1 MKRFYKAASTAP
13 GDNGQAILFDGR
25 PVRTPA
31 RALLTVPGAALAE
44 AIAAEWNGQGDEIDP
59 GAMPMTG
66 LANATIDRVLP
77 ALGEFRGQVA
87 AYGAS
92 DLFYYRADHPDA
104 LVTLQK
110 AHWDAMLNW
119 AAARYGVE
127 FILTSGIMPADQQA
141 RTLAALRG
149 AVEATDPW
157 LLAGMMKLVSIG
169 GSLVGTLAYLEDA
182 ASAEDLWT
190 AVSLDERFQLDQW
203 GSDPEAETRLTASRA
218 EFMDAA
224 HYCAL
229 VRQDTES

>member
-1 MKRFYKAASTAP
+1 MKRIYQTASIAP
-13 GDNGQAILFDGR
+13 GESGPTILLDGR

-44 AIAAEWNGQGDEIDP
+44 AIAAEWNGQGDEINP

-92 DLFYYRADHPDA
+92 DLFCYRADHPDA

-119 AAARYGVE
+119 AAVRYGVE
-127 FILTSGIMPADQQA
+127 FVVTSGIMPADQPA

-149 AVEATDPW
+149 AVEAADPW

-169 GSLVGTLAYLEDA
+169 GSLVGTLAYLEGAIA
-182 ASAEDLWT
+182 ADELWT
-190 AVSLDERFQLDQW
+190 AVSLDERFQLDHW
-203 GSDPEAETRLTASRA
+203 GRDEDAEAHLAAARS
-218 EFMDAA
+218 EFMNAA
-224 HYCAL
+224 RYCAL

>member
-1 MKRFYKAASTAP
+1 MKRFYEAASVVP
-13 GDNGQAILFDGR
+13 GDNGHAILLDGR

-31 RALLTVPGAALAE
+31 RALLTVSGAALAE

-77 ALGEFRGQVA
+77 ALGEFRGQIA

-92 DLFYYRADHPDA
+92 DLFCYRADHPDA
-104 LVTLQK
+104 LVTLQN

-127 FILTSGIMPADQQA
+127 FVVTSGIMPADQPA

-169 GSLVGTLAYLEDA
+169 GSLVGTLAYLDRAIAEDA
-182 ASAEDLWT
+182 LWT

-203 GSDPEAETRLTASRA
+203 GSDAEAEASLAASRA
-218 EFMDAA
+218 EFIDAA
-224 HYCAL
+224 RYCAL
-229 VRQDTES
+229 VQQDAES

>member
-1 MKRFYKAASTAP
+1 MKRFYQTASIAP
-13 GDNGQAILFDGR
+13 GESGHEIVLDGR

-44 AIAAEWNGQGDEIDP
+44 AIAGEWNGQGDEIDP

-92 DLFYYRADHPDA
+92 DLFCYRADHPDA
-104 LVTLQK
+104 LATLQK

-119 AAARYGVE
+119 TAARYGVD
-127 FILTSGIMPADQQA
+127 FVVTSGIMPADQPA

-169 GSLVGTLAYLEDA
+169 GSLVGALAYLEGA
-182 ASAEDLWT
+182 ASADDLWT
-190 AVSLDERFQLDQW
+190 AVSLDERFQLDHW
-203 GSDPEAETRLTASRA
+203 GSDEEAEAHLAATRS
-218 EFMDAA
+218 EFMNAA
-224 HYCAL
+224 RYCAL